1 MRQVKKMEEAKL
13 LYSEMQKDE
22 DGFAIEKKVEIEIC
36 VLKEKSIVR
45 TEFYDALRSGI
56 SPQIVLEIR
65 QEDFDLSLH
74 KKEGQ
79 IHYADRIL
87 YEGQIYNIIRT
98 YKPNKSKIELTCA

>member
-1 MRQVKKMEEAKL
+1 
-13 LYSEMQKDE
+13 MQKDE

-79 IHYADRIL
+79 I
-87 YEGQIYNIIRT
+87 YNIIRT